1 MAKKSV
7 SSIKI
12 NKERCKGCGLCA
24 MYCPKGLIQLS
35 KDLNKRGV
43 YFAEFKKVKGI
54 DCVGCTFCAVIC
66 PDVCIE
72 VYK

>member
-1 MAKKSV
+1 MQSKKTPK
-7 SSIKI
+7 IKI
-12 NKERCKGCGLCA
+12 DKERCKSCGFCV

-35 KDLNKRGV
+35 KDLNKKGLH
-43 YFAEFKKVKGI
+43 YAEFKKIKGI